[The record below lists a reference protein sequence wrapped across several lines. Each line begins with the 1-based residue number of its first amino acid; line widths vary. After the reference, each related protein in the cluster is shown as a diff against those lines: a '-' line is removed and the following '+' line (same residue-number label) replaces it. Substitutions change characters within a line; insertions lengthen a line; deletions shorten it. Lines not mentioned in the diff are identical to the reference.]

1 LIATH
6 HIIIEIKYIHIN
18 IGVVVIRKPILLIDD
33 TENSRL
39 AKEILENNSIEFVE
53 YHISKFEEN
62 CCVDLPTTKAPALF
76 APEGIFRNLEGIKE
90 YLTVEKKSTTSEL
103 SESAYW

>member
-1 LIATH
+1 M
-6 HIIIEIKYIHIN
+6 
-18 IGVVVIRKPILLIDD
+18 VIRKPVLLVDD

-39 AKEILENNSIEFVE
+39 AIELLEDNNIKFVE
-53 YHISKFEEN
+53 YHVRKFEED
-62 CCVDLPTTKAPALF
+62 CCVELPTTRAPALF

-90 YLTVEKKSTTSEL
+90 YLTVEKNNTSET

>member
-1 LIATH
+1 MA
-6 HIIIEIKYIHIN
+6 
-18 IGVVVIRKPILLIDD
+18 IRQPVLLVDD

-39 AKEILENNSIEFVE
+39 AIELLEDNNIRFVE
-53 YHISKFEEN
+53 YHVRKFEED
-62 CCVDLPTTKAPALF
+62 CCMELPTTRAPALF

-90 YLTVEKKSTTSEL
+90 YLTVEKKNTSET

>member
-1 LIATH
+1 MA
-6 HIIIEIKYIHIN
+6 
-18 IGVVVIRKPILLIDD
+18 IRKPVLLVDD

-39 AKEILENNSIEFVE
+39 AIELLEDNNILFVE
-53 YHISKFEEN
+53 YHVRKFEED
-62 CCVDLPTTKAPALF
+62 CCVELPTTRAPALF

-90 YLTVEKKSTTSEL
+90 YLTFEKKNTSET

>member
-1 LIATH
+1 M
-6 HIIIEIKYIHIN
+6 IIEIKYIHID
-18 IGVVVIRKPILLIDD
+18 IGVVIIRKPILLIDD

-53 YHISKFEEN
+53 YHISKFEGN
-62 CCVDLPTTKAPALF
+62 CCVELPTTKAPALF
-76 APEGIFRNLEGIKE
+76 APEGIFRNLEGINE

>member
-1 LIATH
+1 MFATH
-6 HIIIEIKYIHIN
+6 NMIIEIKYIHID
-18 IGVVVIRKPILLIDD
+18 IGVVVIRKPVLLIDD

-39 AKEILENNSIEFVE
+39 AKELLENNNVKFVE
-53 YHISKFEEN
+53 YHIRKFEEN
-62 CCVDLPTTKAPALF
+62 CCVDLPTTSAPALF

-90 YLTVEKKSTTSEL
+90 YLAVEKKSTTSEL

>member
-1 LIATH
+1 MA
-6 HIIIEIKYIHIN
+6 
-18 IGVVVIRKPILLIDD
+18 IRKPVLLVDD

-39 AKEILENNSIEFVE
+39 AIELLEDNNIRFVE
-53 YHISKFEEN
+53 YHVRKFEED
-62 CCVDLPTTKAPALF
+62 CCMELPTTRAPALF

-90 YLTVEKKSTTSEL
+90 YLTVEKKNTSET

>member
-1 LIATH
+1 M
-6 HIIIEIKYIHIN
+6 
-18 IGVVVIRKPILLIDD
+18 VIRKPVLLVDD

-39 AKEILENNSIEFVE
+39 AIELLEDNYIKFVE
-53 YHISKFEEN
+53 YHVRKFEED
-62 CCVDLPTTKAPALF
+62 CCVELPTTRAPALF

-90 YLTVEKKSTTSEL
+90 YLTVEKNNTSET

>member
-1 LIATH
+1 M
-6 HIIIEIKYIHIN
+6 IIEIKYIYID
-18 IGVVVIRKPILLIDD
+18 IRVVVIRKPVLLIDD
-33 TENSRL
+33 TDNSWL
-39 AKEILENNSIEFVE
+39 AKEILKNNSIEFVE
-53 YHISKFEEN
+53 YHIKKFEEN
-62 CCVDLPTTKAPALF
+62 CCVDLPTTRAPALF

>member
-1 LIATH
+1 M
-6 HIIIEIKYIHIN
+6 
-18 IGVVVIRKPILLIDD
+18 VIRKPVLLVDD

-39 AKEILENNSIEFVE
+39 AIELLEDNNIKFVE
-53 YHISKFEEN
+53 YHVRKFEED
-62 CCVDLPTTKAPALF
+62 CCVELPTTRAPALF

-90 YLTVEKKSTTSEL
+90 YLTVEKKNTSET